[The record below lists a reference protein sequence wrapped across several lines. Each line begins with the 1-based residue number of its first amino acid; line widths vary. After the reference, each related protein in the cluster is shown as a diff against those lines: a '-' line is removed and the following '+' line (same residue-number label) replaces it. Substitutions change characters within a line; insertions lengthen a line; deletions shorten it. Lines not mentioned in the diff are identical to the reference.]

1 MNHRYGPL
9 FLLALVC
16 ICFSC
21 KTSQTVVDQTRN
33 LGVPSLRMDLAHQID
48 EHTFYSYRELWE
60 LFPQT
65 DIIEGDKIIDIY
77 AHNGEEGLTDQPY
90 TYTVLAD
97 QCGNYRKEGDC
108 YNREHSFPKSWWGRS
123 KDTMYSDL
131 FHIYPTDGYVNNI
144 RGNYPFGET
153 DTPVRESLNGS
164 KLGPSSFPG
173 YTGTV
178 FEPIDAYKG
187 DLARTYFYML
197 TRYYHRIPSWESPM
211 LQNGDFSPWA
221 RRLLLK
227 WHAEDP
233 VSQKGQKEI
242 DRDKAIQALQGNFN
256 PFVRNPE
263 LAEEI
268 WSEENF

>member
-1 MNHRYGPL
+1 MINKPFPY
-9 FLLALVC
+9 FLLMVVLLC
-16 ICFSC
+16 ISC
-21 KTSQTVVDQTRN
+21 KSRKVVVEERRGFGTSN
-33 LGVPSLRMDLAHQID
+33 LRMELAHQID

-65 DIIEGDKIIDIY
+65 DVIEGGKVIDIY
-77 AHNGEEGLTDQPY
+77 AHKEGETPESQPY
-90 TYTVLAD
+90 TYTVLND

-131 FHIYPTDGYVNNI
+131 FHIYPTDGYVNNL
-144 RGNYPFGET
+144 RGSYPLGET
-153 DTPVRESLNGS
+153 DNPVRESLNGS

-173 YTGTV
+173 YTETV
-178 FEPIDAYKG
+178 FEPVDDYKG

-211 LQNGDFSPWA
+211 LQDGDFSPWA

-233 VSQKGQKEI
+233 VSQKEI
-242 DRDKAIQALQGNFN
+242 DRNNAIQSLQGNFN
-256 PFVRNPE
+256 PFVLNPE

-268 WSEENF
+268 WGEENF